1 MPALFKKE
9 GSGKERGRGGIKKKE
24 RRTATEK
31 KEKGAA
37 DGDGEKRKRVGG
49 RRRKKEFLPQRARLS
64 GVTAKQ
70 QHNLQY
76 DDLLRQNSS
85 CGQYTALFYLYMLQ
99 FYLYML
105 QFGFPCR
112 CFYQAA
118 WVLRQIS
125 RDRRPYGRE
134 RRRRAFRLPAV
145 DALAA
150 SLFSHLRFPPFP
162 YSRRGHKPDDSRVS
176 YP

>member
-9 GSGKERGRGGIKKKE
+9 GSGKERGRGGIKKKSGGRRRRKKKKE
-24 RRTATEK
+24 RRTATQ
-31 KEKGAA
+31 KGIFATA
-37 DGDGEKRKRVGG
+37 SSFIRSDRK
-49 RRRKKEFLPQRARLS
+49 A
-64 GVTAKQ
+64 Q

-76 DDLLRQNSS
+76 DALLRQNSS

-134 RRRRAFRLPAV
+134 LRRRAFLLPAV